1 MKSGPVLE
9 NRMRKIV
16 FLSDAAIG
24 YHSRQWPLQSQ
35 NHAQNVHT
43 FFFPA
48 SLPCVNS
55 DHNHISIFLHLQAV
69 LIPDVIDVEA
79 PEYLATDLLLL
90 LYMEPDP
97 RCSRCFKAALPVH
110 GRYHRPAEETEE
122 ALIVLKSPEVLVCC
136 CDSEIVVTCSFGEQ
150 RNNCGQ
156 SRAWNLSSGDGA
168 LSSHE
173 NTRGR

>member
-1 MKSGPVLE
+1 M
-9 NRMRKIV
+9 
-16 FLSDAAIG
+16 
-24 YHSRQWPLQSQ
+24 
-35 NHAQNVHT
+35 
-43 FFFPA
+43 
-48 SLPCVNS
+48 
-55 DHNHISIFLHLQAV
+55 

-110 GRYHRPAEETEE
+110 GRYHRPAEESEE

-168 LSSHE
+168 LSSHV